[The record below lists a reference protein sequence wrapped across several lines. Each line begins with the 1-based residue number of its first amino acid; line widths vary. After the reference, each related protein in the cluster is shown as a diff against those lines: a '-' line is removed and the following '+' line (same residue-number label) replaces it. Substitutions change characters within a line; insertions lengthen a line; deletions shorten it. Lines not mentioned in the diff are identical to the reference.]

1 MIRFMN
7 KYVSFDVI
15 IICNMFNVKIDNF
28 VRNLIESKGVNV
40 YVWRGLCCFKVNSLR
55 KYFFFFVLLKESLF
69 CYIINF
75 GFLGIWYG

>member
-1 MIRFMN
+1 MN

-15 IICNMFNVKIDNF
+15 IICNMFNVKINNF

-55 KYFFFFVLLKESLF
+55 
-69 CYIINF
+69 
-75 GFLGIWYG
+75 